1 MQARRSGVP
10 KGQTGSKI
18 WYLQTNVFLYTI
30 FLVTSYH
37 MVLPIFSFV
46 ARMMCLD
53 PPFVGNSL
61 LQLRSSPRPPQEAQE
76 VTDLLLNYPHVTAS
90 IRLLLQG

>member
-1 MQARRSGVP
+1 
-10 KGQTGSKI
+10 
-18 WYLQTNVFLYTI
+18 
-30 FLVTSYH
+30 

-46 ARMMCLD
+46 ARMMCLA
-53 PPFVGNSL
+53 PPFFGNSL

-90 IRLLLQG
+90 ILLLLQGWIQKYCEKSCVRLHFGTL